1 MLLSV
6 NDNDNDNLALTRPS
20 VHDLFCSSKGKLSET
35 EARRLMQQIV
45 VAVDYCHQMGVVNRD
60 IKLENALLDKS
71 KSLVKLTD
79 FGFAKGPEDS
89 VPKSNV
95 GTPNYAG
102 RLFLRCV

>member
-1 MLLSV
+1 
-6 NDNDNDNLALTRPS
+6 
-20 VHDLFCSSKGKLSET
+20 
-35 EARRLMQQIV
+35 MQQIV

-102 RLFLRCV
+102 RLFFESA